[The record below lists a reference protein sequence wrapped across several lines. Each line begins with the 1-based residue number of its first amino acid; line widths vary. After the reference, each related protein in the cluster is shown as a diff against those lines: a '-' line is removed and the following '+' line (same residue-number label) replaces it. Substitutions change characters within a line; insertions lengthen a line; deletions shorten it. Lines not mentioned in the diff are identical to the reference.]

1 MTDEHA
7 DAGSKTASPESVEPD
22 EDRIQ
27 VAFDEIL
34 AQKCELEERGI
45 ILYCRSLMPEQWAL
59 VAAASIYSKAFV
71 EALAKRHADGVAD
84 LVRKRVRRKDKPDE
98 YRIGL
103 DGDGAA
109 TVVVTDDLPDEARLA
124 LLDLDVTA
132 DDLRGKLLRWDHET
146 STWHPDDD

>member
-84 LVRKRVRRKDKPDE
+84 LVGSVSGGRTSPTSIGSAWMAMGRRQ
-98 YRIGL
+98 
-103 DGDGAA
+103 
-109 TVVVTDDLPDEARLA
+109 
-124 LLDLDVTA
+124 
-132 DDLRGKLLRWDHET
+132 W
-146 STWHPDDD
+146 S